1 MNNDLYQY
9 STAISGEI
17 IEYVLIELSNIM
29 EIQFDREKFDKAS
42 YNGGGLDDI
51 NNVCVFRDTKNKDR
65 FIIGNLSGEFVGILV
80 RCTQKEHE
88 TIRKYLLDKT
98 NKSWEIEGY
107 KSVLTEADIPNTY
120 NTEKDSYKKLLEFF
134 KVDYI

>member
-17 IEYVLIELSNIM
+17 IEDVLIELSNIM
-29 EIQFDREKFDKAS
+29 EIQFDREKFDKAL

-51 NNVCVFRDTKNKDR
+51 NNLCVFRDLRNKDR
-65 FIIGNLSGEFVGILV
+65 FIISDLSEDYNTILV
-80 RCTQKEHE
+80 RCSRKEHK
-88 TIRKYLLDKT
+88 TIRKLLIDKT
-98 NKSWEIEGY
+98 NKSWEDDGLADR
-107 KSVLTEADIPNTY
+107 LTEADIPNTY